1 MRGWL
6 CTALWVSEY
15 YLYLGP
21 QIRKQLIS
29 DLPRR
34 SPLKVEV
41 GKRKR
46 EEGRREGGEGG
57 EGGRPRGS
65 GDFPELYLAM
75 RGTTVEGIRFLPS
88 VEQEQSKK
96 ASR

>member
-1 MRGWL
+1 M
-6 CTALWVSEY
+6 
-15 YLYLGP
+15 
-21 QIRKQLIS
+21 
-29 DLPRR
+29 
-34 SPLKVEV
+34 KVEV
-41 GKRKR
+41 GKRKGR
-46 EEGRREGGEGG
+46 GGRREGGGGG

-75 RGTTVEGIRFLPS
+75 RSTRVEGIRFLPS